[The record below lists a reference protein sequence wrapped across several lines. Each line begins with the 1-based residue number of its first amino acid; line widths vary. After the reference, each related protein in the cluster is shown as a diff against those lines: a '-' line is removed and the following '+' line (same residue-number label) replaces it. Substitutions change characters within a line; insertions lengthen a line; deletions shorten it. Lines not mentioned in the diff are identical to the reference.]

1 MAEWQQ
7 WRQEGKGTR
16 RLGIELMYMDA
27 REAIREVIRE
37 AQRLYRRLGGSK
49 GAKGQVGRA

>member
-7 WRQEGKGTR
+7 WRQEVKGTR
-16 RLGIELMYMDA
+16 RLGIELMYMDG

-37 AQRLYRRLGGSK
+37 AQRLYGRLGGSK
-49 GAKGQVGRA
+49 GTKGQGGRA